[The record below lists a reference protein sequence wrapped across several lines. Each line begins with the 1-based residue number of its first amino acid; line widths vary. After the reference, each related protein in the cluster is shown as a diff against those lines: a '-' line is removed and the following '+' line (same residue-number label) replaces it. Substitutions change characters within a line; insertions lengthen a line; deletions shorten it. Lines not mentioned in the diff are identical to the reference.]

1 MFFLRVFLSVVLLL
15 AFAGFRAQEALTKT
29 LLKADKHYIR
39 KEYAFAVLDYVKY
52 LQEFPKDYYASRQA
66 ARCYDRLN
74 DPYSAID
81 HWPAVAENSEVTET
95 DYLDY
100 AKCLL
105 ANNRVPEAKKIFL
118 YLSKS
123 RNSTVAAWGKT
134 YLQPAF
140 AVSDTTSLKVFEL
153 VNVNTTLS
161 EACPVLF
168 RDKLFFVHNA
178 KPGRLNYTAQDKQ
191 AIESIKVYVPKDSLN
206 FLPSLLF
213 EKLQQLDIRGQV
225 SFSKDGNQ
233 MYFSKV
239 LSNKE
244 MGIKSKTPF
253 FKHQIFVLKLSTLNT
268 PFPEVVEFEHNLPE
282 YNSMHPSISEDG
294 KRLYFSSDRKGS
306 AGGMDLFVCTR
317 NNTSWS
323 LPVNLGPNVN
333 TNGNEVFPFIF
344 ADTVLYFSSDQRPGF
359 GGLDIFTAACSGDGS
374 ATFEPSKNCGDPFNS
389 RFDDFGVFVFDG
401 GLKGYLS
408 SKRKNNTDED
418 LYYFNLTQTIR

>member
-1 MFFLRVFLSVVLLL
+1 MFLPRSFLTGVLLF
-15 AFAGFRAQEALTKT
+15 AFAGVWAQEVLNKT

-66 ARCYDRLN
+66 ARCYDKLN
-74 DPYSAID
+74 DPYNAID
-81 HWPAVAENSEVTET
+81 HWPVVAENAEVTEA

-123 RNSTVAAWGKT
+123 RNASVAAWGKT

-140 AVSDTTSLKVFEL
+140 AMSDTASVKVLEL
-153 VNVNTTLS
+153 INVNTTMS
-161 EACPVLF
+161 EACPVFF
-168 RDKLFFVHNA
+168 RDKLFFVLSTRT
-178 KPGRLNYTAQDKQ
+178 GRLDYKAQDKQ
-191 AIESIKVYVPKDSLN
+191 ATESIKVFIPKDSLN

-213 EKLQQLDIRGQV
+213 EKMQQLEVRGQV
-225 SFSKDGNQ
+225 SFSKDGKW
-233 MYFSKV
+233 MYFSKA
-239 LSNKE
+239 LSNRD

-253 FKHQIFVLKLSTLNT
+253 YKHQIFVLNLSTLNT
-268 PFPEVVEFEHNLPE
+268 PFPEIVEFEHNLPE
-282 YNSMHPSISEDG
+282 YNSMHPSLSEDG

-317 NNTSWS
+317 KNSAWAA
-323 LPVNLGPNVN
+323 PVNLGPNIN

-359 GGLDIFTAACSGDGS
+359 GGLDVFTADYSS
-374 ATFEPSKNCGDPFNS
+374 ASETFLEPAKNCGDPFNS
-389 RFDDFGVFVFDG
+389 RFDDFGVFVLKEG
-401 GLKGYLS
+401 NKGYLS

-418 LYYFNLTQTIR
+418 LYYFILNQ